1 MIGIYHD
8 VYLKVAHPTCV
19 IKYNKCF
26 SQHIFRKDRAT
37 CFGCKRI
44 AVMRTELQDTK
55 GGLIVI
61 RLEISA
67 FTLKLLV
74 YCKNV

>member
-1 MIGIYHD
+1 MFQSTYRI
-8 VYLKVAHPTCV
+8 C
-19 IKYNKCF
+19 
-26 SQHIFRKDRAT
+26 RKDRAT

-55 GGLIVI
+55 WGLITVVI

-67 FTLKLLV
+67 FTIKLLV
-74 YCKNV
+74 YCKKMYKIIEAVECVQSVV